1 MYRIHNH
8 YLKFVAHYKYIN
20 IFCACNSHYQIIMID
35 DSQLYIEIDKRKKSR
50 LFKPINYKETINT
63 DYKFIIMSIMTISNT
78 EMNSNFFLVNVCI
91 G

>member
-1 MYRIHNH
+1 
-8 YLKFVAHYKYIN
+8 
-20 IFCACNSHYQIIMID
+20 MID